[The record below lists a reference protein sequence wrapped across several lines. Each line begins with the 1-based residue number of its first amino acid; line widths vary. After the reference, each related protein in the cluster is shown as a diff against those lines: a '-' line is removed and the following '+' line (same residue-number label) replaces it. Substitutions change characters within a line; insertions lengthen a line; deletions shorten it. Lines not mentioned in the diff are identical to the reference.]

1 MYYLYHSLPAA
12 VLSYHLN
19 TSITGYSVYYS
30 YCSLLILLI
39 LLILQIPIMRNSKT
53 LDKPRFKILSDAVYT
68 PISLSPMFL
77 YIRPTNWSLELNLT
91 STTYWKR
98 WINSNKAKE
107 ILDKMIVLKIVSTPS
122 QSKNIIWN
130 WCQTRIYGERRKCRV
145 FIIVTKR
152 QLTSARGQWDT
163 PDQRQV

>member
-30 YCSLLILLI
+30 YCSYYSYYLYYRYLLWE
-39 LLILQIPIMRNSKT
+39 IPRRSINHDLKFYLMRC
-53 LDKPRFKILSDAVYT
+53 ILSYHM
-68 PISLSPMFL
+68 SPMFL